1 MSTCYDCQ
9 YWDSK
14 TDLCKKTKLKKFQNS
29 AICAEFL
36 HIPACIVCRHFSG
49 RRCALGIVDF
59 DAAKTIAGVEGE
71 ALDPETCICRTG
83 DFTPRTS
90 RRT

>member
-49 RRCALGIVDF
+49 RRCELGIVDF
-59 DAAKTIAGVEGE
+59 GAADTIRGVEGE

-90 RRT
+90 GRT